1 MNVRRLTVHSGAFRC
16 VQVYLGLS
24 SLSLQGK
31 LFQLLQDVVLTTERE
46 KGQSA
51 AVEGRRRLADG
62 GLLKVFSLGC
72 FLLLLPLLLFG
83 GPGSLNLCSQS
94 VDVHAVI
101 FGTGN
106 THIPLEP
113 HTHTP

>member
-1 MNVRRLTVHSGAFRC
+1 MNVRRLAVRSGAFRC

-31 LFQLLQDVVLTTERE
+31 LLQLLQDVVLTIERE
-46 KGQSA
+46 KSQSTA
-51 AVEGRRRLADG
+51 AEGRGRLADG
-62 GLLKVFSLGC
+62 GLLKVLSLGC
-72 FLLLLPLLLFG
+72 FLLLLPFLLFG
-83 GPGSLNLCSQS
+83 GAGSLNLCSQS

-101 FGTGN
+101 FGTGH
-106 THIPLEP
+106 THT